1 MRVNL
6 SHQVREFVRRLAPD
20 PRGRVRR
27 GLRLLEK
34 ERGDIKALE
43 GDLACYYRLRIRSYR
58 VIFAYRGTKRP
69 GPPEIDCLFCE
80 HRSVVYE
87 AFAAMAAGDPGSLSR
102 HGG

>member
-1 MRVNL
+1 MIVLMVLLYNNL
-6 SHQVREFVRRLAPD
+6 QPLNPPSTA
-20 PRGRVRR
+20 
-27 GLRLLEK
+27 
-34 ERGDIKALE
+34 GDRIKALE
-43 GDLACYYRLRIRSYR
+43 GDLAGYYRLRIRSYR